1 MDIAANGMTALAF
14 LGAAIPVYILYQK
27 RAEPGALYLMT
38 LCLALV
44 VYSCNLIVFP
54 DENAVLLRYSVVS
67 LVAPLYFLSVFAYL
81 RFAPNH
87 WNKLRNAIYSYMAFM
102 LFAPWLAGDAYLAFA
117 EQQPYA
123 HIREYA
129 YQHGPLVWT
138 MMLVSYAFVTIA
150 GLTVA
155 VRFISSR
162 VNRAHIVSL
171 AVFPL
176 ITVLSD
182 ILAVLGGFSTYHGIT
197 VMQISATCT
206 LFALTY
212 ALTRHQMLERVP
224 VSRNTLMSYL
234 REGVCVIGEL
244 DEVADCNATFAAM
257 INVASTSLLGKPAN
271 HVLPEVLLGLVD
283 AHRRNETVRDAEVAL
298 GDEKKF
304 LSVCVTS
311 IEGSGSLVL
320 TTTDV
325 TERKILLE
333 NVAHTATEL
342 QNANEQL
349 EEMTLTDPLT
359 GLGNRRKLQT
369 VLQEDYAKPT
379 ATTAGLIMIDID
391 HFKAVNDT
399 HGHEAGDQLLIA
411 LAGAMR
417 DTCRE
422 NDVLVRWGGEEFIVL
437 LPDSDERRLHIAAER
452 LRLHIRKMNIEVRNN
467 LTLRVT
473 ASIGATL
480 IRPKQS
486 PESALRQVDKLLY
499 QAKLDGRD
507 RVKSNNRAAA

>member
-1 MDIAANGMTALAF
+1 
-14 LGAAIPVYILYQK
+14 
-27 RAEPGALYLMT
+27 
-38 LCLALV
+38 
-44 VYSCNLIVFP
+44 
-54 DENAVLLRYSVVS
+54 
-67 LVAPLYFLSVFAYL
+67 
-81 RFAPNH
+81 
-87 WNKLRNAIYSYMAFM
+87 
-102 LFAPWLAGDAYLAFA
+102 
-117 EQQPYA
+117 
-123 HIREYA
+123 
-129 YQHGPLVWT
+129 
-138 MMLVSYAFVTIA
+138 
-150 GLTVA
+150 
-155 VRFISSR
+155 
-162 VNRAHIVSL
+162 
-171 AVFPL
+171 
-176 ITVLSD
+176 
-182 ILAVLGGFSTYHGIT
+182 
-197 VMQISATCT
+197 
-206 LFALTY
+206 
-212 ALTRHQMLERVP
+212 
-224 VSRNTLMSYL
+224 
-234 REGVCVIGEL
+234 
-244 DEVADCNATFAAM
+244 M
-257 INVASTSLLGKPAN
+257 INIASTSLLGKPAN
-271 HVLPEVLLGLVD
+271 HVLPEVLIGLVD

-298 GDEKKF
+298 GDEKKV

-325 TERKILLE
+325 TERKLLLE

-379 ATTAGLIMIDID
+379 ANTAGLIMIDID

-399 HGHEAGDQLLIA
+399 HGHEAGDQVLIA

-437 LPDSDERRLHIAAER
+437 LPDSDERRLYIAAER
-452 LRLHIRKMNIEVRNN
+452 LRLHIRKMNIEVRKN